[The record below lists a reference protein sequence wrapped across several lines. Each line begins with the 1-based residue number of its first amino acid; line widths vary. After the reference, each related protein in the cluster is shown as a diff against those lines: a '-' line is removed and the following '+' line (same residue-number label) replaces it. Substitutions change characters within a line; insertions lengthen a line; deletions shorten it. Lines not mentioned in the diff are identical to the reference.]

1 MGTIEPVQRPVTCAL
16 QFGDILLIPAT
27 QGVMRRAREVRLSSI
42 EFRLLAYFMENP
54 GRVLSRQELF
64 RAVWG
69 SRLLAHGRSIDVSV
83 GRLRKAL
90 TRNKERD
97 LIRTVRGEGYALGD
111 GGSSDDGTALPSAV
125 TPDTRSSIPFAEV
138 ARRTGARFYRWSGIE
153 LDRDSLCVRRLG
165 RDLHVSPKPFAVL
178 DLLISNPGTV
188 FSREQIAE
196 FISGNSDIDL
206 RTVDAVV
213 GRLRKSIN
221 QGVLADPIRTVV
233 GLGYKFSEFF
243 EEQHREWP
251 APRKKKVRLPL
262 QKHAPEK

>member
-1 MGTIEPVQRPVTCAL
+1 MGTIEPVQRTVTYAL

-69 SRLLAHGRSIDVSV
+69 SRLFVQGRSIDVSV

-111 GGSSDDGTALPSAV
+111 CGKSEDGTALAWAVAPETSAGIPS
-125 TPDTRSSIPFAEV
+125 AEV
-138 ARRTGARFYRWSGIE
+138 ARRAGARFYRRSGIE
-153 LDRDSLCVRRLG
+153 LDRGSLCVRRTG
-165 RDLHVSPKPFAVL
+165 RDLYVSPKPFAVL
-178 DLLISNPGTV
+178 DLLISSPGTV
-188 FSREQIAE
+188 FSREQVAE
-196 FISGNSDIDL
+196 LISGNSDIDL

-251 APRKKKVRLPL
+251 APRKKKLRLPL
-262 QKHAPEK
+262 RNYIPEK